1 MQIQY
6 PTVLQHVLGLLVQM
20 VTIHFV
26 SLKKKKKEKKQ
37 LEGCLLILITK
48 LKVTEGTLD
57 QFVKDENKL

>member
-1 MQIQY
+1 MQTQY

-26 SLKKKKKEKKQ
+26 SLKKNKQKKQ

-48 LKVTEGTLD
+48 LKVTEGALD